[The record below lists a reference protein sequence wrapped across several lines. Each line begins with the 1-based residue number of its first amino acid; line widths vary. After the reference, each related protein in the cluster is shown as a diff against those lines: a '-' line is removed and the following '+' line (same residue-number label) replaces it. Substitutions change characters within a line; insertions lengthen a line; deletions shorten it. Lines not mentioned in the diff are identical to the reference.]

1 MKKSLPG
8 MTSLRL
14 LRDLMDKRKQKKNGA
29 YSEEVDQEKLD
40 RNIQVAKERLED
52 RDLTMCQRR
61 EYEKTLEHLV
71 RQKK

>member
-8 MTSLRL
+8 VTSLRL
-14 LRDLMDKRKQKKNGA
+14 LRDLMDKRKQKKKGA
-29 YSEEVDQEKLD
+29 YSEDVDQEKLD

-52 RDLTMCQRR
+52 KNLTMCQRQ

>member
-52 RDLTMCQRR
+52 RDLTMCQRQ

>member
-8 MTSLRL
+8 VTSLRL
-14 LRDLMDKRKQKKNGA
+14 LRDLMDKRKQKKKGA
-29 YSEEVDQEKLD
+29 YSEEVDQEKLE

-52 RDLTMCQRR
+52 RDLTVCQRQ

>member
-8 MTSLRL
+8 VTSLRL
-14 LRDLMDKRKQKKNGA
+14 LRDLMDKRKQKKKGA
-29 YSEEVDQEKLD
+29 YSEDVDQEKLG
-40 RNIQVAKERLED
+40 RNIQVAKERLD
-52 RDLTMCQRR
+52 DKNLTMCQRQ